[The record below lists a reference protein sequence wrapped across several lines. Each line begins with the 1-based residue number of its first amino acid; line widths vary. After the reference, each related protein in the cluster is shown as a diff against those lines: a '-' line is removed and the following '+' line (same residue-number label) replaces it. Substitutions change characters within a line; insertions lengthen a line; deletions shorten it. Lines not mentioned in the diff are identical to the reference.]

1 MKRRKKVVMDF
12 PSQNRELEVRQEIE
26 QFLQALNSYP
36 ERVQREPHLS
46 FHEHMFRIA
55 ITEQTAGER
64 SRN

>member
-1 MKRRKKVVMDF
+1 MDF

-36 ERVQREPHLS
+36 DRVQREPHLS

-55 ITEQTAGER
+55 ITEQIAGA
-64 SRN
+64 RNRN